1 MQKKRARE
9 RIIMFLCIISLLF
22 TPVLAASQSNAMRV
36 SLDLKSATVKEF
48 FDAVFS
54 KLQISVFK
62 ALVIGDSLTSDIIG
76 GIQYGI
82 DTCWFNPNGS
92 DNTMSQA
99 PTYEI
104 KQLSELLSIL

>member
-48 FDAVFS
+48 FDAVKEGLWRLMQS
-54 KLQISVFK
+54 RISNGF
-62 ALVIGDSLTSDIIG
+62 
-76 GIQYGI
+76 GI
-82 DTCWFNPNGS
+82 
-92 DNTMSQA
+92 
-99 PTYEI
+99 
-104 KQLSELLSIL
+104 

>member
-48 FDAVFS
+48 FDAVKVQTGLNFIYSTEQVKNMPRSTNPPPIPCFS
-54 KLQISVFK
+54 VT
-62 ALVIGDSLTSDIIG
+62 ARERTGRHAPSLRD
-76 GIQYGI
+76 
-82 DTCWFNPNGS
+82 
-92 DNTMSQA
+92 
-99 PTYEI
+99 
-104 KQLSELLSIL
+104 LSR